1 MSAILRAMK
10 RRAIYP
16 GSFDPIT
23 NGHIDII
30 ERSLQVFDE
39 VIVVIAMN
47 LRKTSSKSQW
57 FSPEERADL
66 VRKVFKGQR
75 RVKVDLCEGL
85 IMDYARKNK
94 VSAVLRGLRAASDFE
109 AEFMMAAINRE
120 LNEEVETVFMVT
132 GKNLFFVSSTVLKEV
147 AAFGGSIRPYVP
159 KVVDDAVAKKLR
171 SEGLV

>member
-1 MSAILRAMK
+1 MK

-30 ERSLQVFDE
+30 HRSLKVFDE
-39 VIVVIAMN
+39 VVIVVAMN
-47 LRKTSSKSQW
+47 LRKSSQKGWW
-57 FSPEERADL
+57 FTPEERMALIKD
-66 VRKVFKGQR
+66 VFKGEK
-75 RVKVDLCEGL
+75 RVKVDFCDGL

-109 AEFMMAAINRE
+109 SEFMMAAINRE
-120 LNEEVETVFMVT
+120 LNENVETVFMMT

-159 KVVDDAVAKKLR
+159 AAVWAAVKKKLK
-171 SEGLV
+171 GGDF

>member
-1 MSAILRAMK
+1 MK

-30 ERSLQVFDE
+30 RRGLNVFDE
-39 VIVVIAMN
+39 VVVVVAMN
-47 LRKTSSKSQW
+47 LRKSNQKSWW
-57 FSPEERADL
+57 FSPDERIALIRD
-66 VRKVFKGQR
+66 VFRKEK

-85 IMDYARKNK
+85 IMDYARENK

-109 AEFMMAAINRE
+109 SEFMMAAINRE
-120 LNEEVETVFMVT
+120 LNEKVETVFMVT

-147 AAFGGSIRPYVP
+147 AAFGGNIHPYVP
-159 KVVDDAVAKKLR
+159 KSVWTAVKAKLKGGEIR
-171 SEGLV
+171 

>member
-1 MSAILRAMK
+1 MK

-30 ERSLQVFDE
+30 QRSLRVFDE
-39 VIVVIAMN
+39 VVVVVAMN
-47 LRKTSSKSQW
+47 LRKASAKNGW
-57 FSPEERADL
+57 FSSEERIAL
-66 VRKVFKGQR
+66 IEEVFKNEP
-75 RVKVDLCEGL
+75 RVRVDLCTGL
-85 IMDYARKNK
+85 IMDYARDHK

-109 AEFMMAAINRE
+109 SEFMMAAINRE
-120 LNEEVETVFMVT
+120 LNEDVETVFMMT

-159 KVVDDAVAKKLR
+159 PPVWRAVKQKLKGGELR
-171 SEGLV
+171 

>member
-1 MSAILRAMK
+1 
-10 RRAIYP
+10 P

-30 ERSLQVFDE
+30 ERSLEIFDE

-57 FSPEERADL
+57 FTPEERADL
-66 VRKVFKGQR
+66 VRKVFRGQR
-75 RVKVDLCEGL
+75 RVKVDLCDGL
-85 IMDYARKNK
+85 IMDYARKHR

-120 LNEEVETVFMVT
+120 LNDSVETVFMMT

-159 KVVDDAVAKKLR
+159 KAVHEAVGKKLR

>member
-1 MSAILRAMK
+1 MLPPMK

-23 NGHIDII
+23 NGHVDII
-30 ERSLQVFDE
+30 RRSLKVFDE

-47 LRKTSSKSQW
+47 LRKSSQKSGW
-57 FSPEERADL
+57 FSPEERMDL
-66 VRKVFKGQR
+66 VREVFKNEK
-75 RVKVDLCEGL
+75 RVRVEICEGL

-109 AEFMMAAINRE
+109 SEFMMAAINRE
-120 LNEEVETVFMVT
+120 LNNDVETFFMMT

-147 AAFGGSIRPYVP
+147 AAFGGSIQSYVP
-159 KVVDDAVAKKLR
+159 RPVWLAVKKKLKGGELR
-171 SEGLV
+171 